1 MEEFEGSNLA
11 TKHPSLPANYVTL
24 AMLKERWLQRK
35 KEEEEQL
42 KQQQRNLR
50 PEPNEESSNGS
61 KHSSKPA
68 IRNQNRLRLGR
79 NQPGKDLQGS
89 MKEYEELKSSDSVL
103 IPENRGI
110 RETNTKMG
118 YRERRKPRSPRNL
131 ECPANVAAHIVSNEE
146 NGGKDEGSE
155 LQLSENAVEKGIPE
169 ASGRERSGRRKGGGR
184 FKKNRERLKKLKAQR
199 KAEEELGE
207 MEKKDE
213 IRFLGL
219 AQQEGKDNGEKEKQS
234 GTGSFEKKIGKSFQD
249 LLLDDRKHANVKT
262 RVTHLGEKKAE
273 GRDRNGGGQRQRYFN
288 DRKAPSRR
296 VGNQLMWVKKAE
308 TLGGHVASSE

>member
-1 MEEFEGSNLA
+1 MEELEGANPA
-11 TKHPSLPANYVTL
+11 RKHPSLPANYVTL

-42 KQQQRNLR
+42 KQQQRNLK

-61 KHSSKPA
+61 KHGSKPA
-68 IRNQNRLRLGR
+68 IRNQNRLRVGR
-79 NQPGKDLQGS
+79 DQPHKDLHGS
-89 MKEYEELKSSDSVL
+89 MKEYEEHKSSDSVL

-110 RETNTKMG
+110 SETKTKMG
-118 YRERRKPRSPRNL
+118 YRERRKPRSPGNV
-131 ECPANVAAHIVSNEE
+131 ECPANVAAQIVSNEE

-155 LQLSENAVEKGIPE
+155 LQLAENAVERGIQE
-169 ASGRERSGRRKGGGR
+169 ASGRARSGRRNERGR
-184 FKKNRERLKKLKAQR
+184 FKQNRERQKKLKALR

-207 MEKKDE
+207 MEKKDD

-219 AQQEGKDNGEKEKQS
+219 AKQEGKDNGEKWKQS
-234 GTGSFEKKIGKSFQD
+234 GTGSFAKKIDKSFQD

-288 DRKAPSRR
+288 DRKVPSRR
-296 VGNQLMWVKKAE
+296 IGNQLMWVKKGE
-308 TLGGHVASSE
+308 TLGADVASSE